1 MEIGCHFIKQ
11 SWTNG
16 LKYSCKVSSLKIS
29 KLGTVVKSFKGVH
42 EEGKSNYDVA
52 DLSITDS
59 NIECFPE
66 GIAKIFPNLT
76 NLNLWKCGLKT
87 IATRDLV
94 EFENLELICLD
105 NNNLKSL
112 PSDLFVALPKVRW
125 IYCCDNKI
133 ESLSAKLL
141 EPIRNQLIYVS
152 FARNAKI
159 DAVFD
164 RGSKEKN
171 SMDDFLSQIDQKCT
185 QTLEQSL
192 QSTELVQSRRKK
204 IDEILRSRKFSDFTI
219 RLRDKEFKVHKF
231 MLAAQS
237 SVFASM
243 FSDDVGEGAQAFK
256 NIKNTSEKAFEAFLE
271 YFYTGALQNG
281 DNKMEMFELASE
293 FDVPDLK
300 SICEKMILENPGEF
314 KAIDLFNLGHTYSS
328 EALKKSA
335 FAQIKTIFPEIA
347 DKAIDDK
354 QLVND
359 IFEVKE
365 KLDKLIVTAKDK

>member
-1 MEIGCHFIKQ
+1 M
-11 SWTNG
+11 
-16 LKYSCKVSSLKIS
+16 KYTCKVSALKVTTP
-29 KLGTVVKSFKGVH
+29 GTVVKSFVGVH
-42 EEGKSNYDVA
+42 EDGKSNTDVA

-59 NIECFPE
+59 NIDSFPE

-87 IATRDLV
+87 IETRDLV
-94 EFENLELICLD
+94 EFEHLELICLD
-105 NNNLKSL
+105 NNNLESL

-141 EPIRNQLIYVS
+141 EPIRNQLIYAS

-164 RGSKEKN
+164 RGNREKN
-171 SMDDFLSQIDQKCT
+171 SMADFLSQIDQKCT
-185 QTLEQSL
+185 KSFEQSL
-192 QSTELVQSRRKK
+192 QSTELVQSRAKK

-219 RLRDKEFKVHKF
+219 RLRDREFKVHKF
-231 MLAAQS
+231 LLAAQS

-243 FSDDVGEGAQAFK
+243 FSDDVDEGAQAFK

-271 YFYTGALQNG
+271 YFYTGALENCE
-281 DNKMEMFELASE
+281 NKMEMFELASE
-293 FDVPDLK
+293 FDVQELK
-300 SICEKMILENPGEF
+300 STCEKMILENSGEF
-314 KAIDLFNLGHTYSS
+314 RAIDLFNLGHTYAS

-347 DKAIDDK
+347 DSAIEDR

-359 IFEVKE
+359 ILEAKE